1 MIEVVLRAVRVDIGS
16 ATPLLLLEERDG
28 PRVLSIYIGAPEA
41 AAISYALQGI
51 ETERPMTHDLVV
63 SVLEALGGQLTGVVV
78 VDLVDGTYF
87 AELMVQRDA
96 AALRVSSRPSD
107 AIAVALRRGVPIFVA
122 DDVMSA
128 HGRIMV
134 LDDVDADND
143 DFDDVDEVTVDEV
156 DDAVLLD
163 EMRAFLDDVNPE
175 DFLP

>member
-63 SVLEALGGQLTGVVV
+63 SVLEALGGHLTGVVV
-78 VDLVDGTYF
+78 VDLVDGTYY

-96 AALRVSSRPSD
+96 ATLRVSSRPSD

-134 LDDVDADND
+134 LDDVDADD
-143 DFDDVDEVTVDEV
+143 DDDEITVDEV
-156 DDAVLLD
+156 DDAILLD